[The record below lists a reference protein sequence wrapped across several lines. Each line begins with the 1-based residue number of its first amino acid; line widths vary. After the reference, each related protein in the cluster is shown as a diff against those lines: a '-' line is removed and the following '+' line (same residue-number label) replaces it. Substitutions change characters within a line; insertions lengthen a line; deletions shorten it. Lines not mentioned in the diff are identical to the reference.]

1 MPKRIGMYA
10 GSFDPVT
17 NGHLTII
24 RRAAKQF
31 DELIVAT
38 MTNNSKNYMFDYRE
52 KKTFIENELSD
63 LENVRVIDGKEQL
76 TTKLAKEYGANTLV
90 RSMRNSS
97 DFSYEAGVFAMN
109 KSLNPEIETIFL
121 LADSKYA
128 NISSSMIKE
137 VVKFGG
143 DVSKFVPEDV
153 ADALVKKLRKD

>member
-1 MPKRIGMYA
+1 MPNRIGLYA

-24 RRAAKQF
+24 RRASKLF

-38 MTNNSKNYMFDYRE
+38 MTNNSKNYMFDYEE
-52 KKTFIENELSD
+52 KKAFIEAELGD
-63 LENVRVIDGKEQL
+63 LKNVRVVDGKEQL
-76 TTKLAKEYGANTLV
+76 TTKLAKEYNAKTLV

-97 DFSYEAGVFAMN
+97 DFSYEAGVFSMN
-109 KSLNPEIETIFL
+109 RSLDPEIETIFL

-137 VVKFGG
+137 VAKFGG
-143 DVSKFVPEDV
+143 DVSKFVPDNV
-153 ADALVKKLRKD
+153 AKALVKKLRKE

>member
-1 MPKRIGMYA
+1 MPTRIGMYA

-24 RRAAKQF
+24 RRASKLF

-38 MTNNSKNYMFDYRE
+38 MTNNSKNYMFDYEE
-52 KKTFIENELSD
+52 KKAFIEAEIAD
-63 LENVRVIDGKEQL
+63 LKNVRVIDGKEQL

-97 DFSYEAGVFAMN
+97 DFNYEAGVFSMN

-137 VVKFGG
+137 VTKFGG
-143 DVSKFVPEDV
+143 DVTKFVPENV
-153 ADALVKKLRKD
+153 ATALIKKLRKD

>member
-38 MTNNSKNYMFDYRE
+38 MTNNSKNYMFGYRE

-63 LENVRVIDGKEQL
+63 LKNVRVIDGKEQL
-76 TTKLAKEYGANTLV
+76 TTKLAKEYGATTLV

-109 KSLNPEIETIFL
+109 KSLDSEIETIFL

>member
-1 MPKRIGMYA
+1 MPTRIGMYA

-24 RRAAKQF
+24 RRASKLF

-38 MTNNSKNYMFDYRE
+38 MTNNSKNYMFDYEE
-52 KKTFIENELSD
+52 KKAFIEAEIAD
-63 LENVRVIDGKEQL
+63 LKNVRVIDGKEQL

-97 DFSYEAGVFAMN
+97 DFSYEAGVFSMN

-137 VVKFGG
+137 VTKFGG
-143 DVSKFVPEDV
+143 DVTKFVPENV
-153 ADALVKKLRKD
+153 ATALIKKLRKD